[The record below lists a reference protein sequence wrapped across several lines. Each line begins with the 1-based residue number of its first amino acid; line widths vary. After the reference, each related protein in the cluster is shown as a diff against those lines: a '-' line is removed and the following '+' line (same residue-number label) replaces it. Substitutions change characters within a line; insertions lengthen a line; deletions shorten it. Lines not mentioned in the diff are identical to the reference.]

1 MKVELGPSSAQMT
14 HVKNIGGT
22 MKPFNR
28 HVLIKLIEKEEQKKE
43 SLIVLPTDYKKPE
56 SPHQL
61 AEVLRLLRDCSI
73 DLSVGD
79 VVVFEKRMLNKIQ
92 IDEETHYLVLEN
104 YVYGRL

>member
-1 MKVELGPSSAQMT
+1 
-14 HVKNIGGT
+14 

-28 HVLIKLIEKEEQKKE
+28 HILVKLIIKEEQKKE

-61 AEVLRLLRDCSI
+61 AEVLELSEDCSI

-79 VVVFEKRMLNKIQ
+79 KIVFEKRMLNKIQ
-92 IDEETHYLVLEN
+92 IHDETHYLVLEN
-104 YVYGRL
+104 YVYGRI

>member
-1 MKVELGPSSAQMT
+1 
-14 HVKNIGGT
+14 

-28 HVLIKLIEKEEQKKE
+28 HVLIKPIEKQEQKEE

-56 SPHQL
+56 SPHQV
-61 AEVLRLLRDCSI
+61 AEVLGLSEDCSI

-79 VVVFEKRMLNKIQ
+79 KIVFEKRMLNKIQ
-92 IDEETHYLVLEN
+92 FDDKTHYLVLEN

>member
-1 MKVELGPSSAQMT
+1 
-14 HVKNIGGT
+14 

-28 HVLIKLIEKEEQKKE
+28 HVLVKPITKEEQKKE
-43 SLIVLPTDYKKPE
+43 TLIVLPTDYKKPE

-61 AEVLRLLRDCSI
+61 AEVLELSEDCSI

-79 VVVFEKRMLNKIQ
+79 KIVFEKRMLNKIQ
-92 IDEETHYLVLEN
+92 IDNETHYLVLEN

>member
-1 MKVELGPSSAQMT
+1 
-14 HVKNIGGT
+14 

-28 HVLIKLIEKEEQKKE
+28 HILVKPITKEEQKKE

-61 AEVLRLLRDCSI
+61 AEVLGLSEDCSI

-79 VVVFEKRMLNKIQ
+79 KIVFEKRMLNKIQ

-104 YVYGRL
+104 YIYGRV

>member
-1 MKVELGPSSAQMT
+1 
-14 HVKNIGGT
+14 

-28 HVLIKLIEKEEQKKE
+28 HVLVKPKTKEEQKKE

-61 AEVLRLLRDCSI
+61 AEVMELSKDCSI
-73 DLSVGD
+73 ELSVGD
-79 VVVFEKRMLNKIQ
+79 KIVFEKRMLNKIQ
-92 IDEETHYLVLEN
+92 IDNETHYLVLEN

>member
-1 MKVELGPSSAQMT
+1 
-14 HVKNIGGT
+14 

-28 HVLIKLIEKEEQKKE
+28 HVLVKPITKEEQKKE
-43 SLIVLPTDYKKPE
+43 TLIVLPTDYKKPE

-61 AEVLRLLRDCSI
+61 AEVLELSEDCSI

-79 VVVFEKRMLNKIQ
+79 KIVFEKRMLNKIQ
-92 IDEETHYLVLEN
+92 IHDETHYLVLEN

>member
-1 MKVELGPSSAQMT
+1 
-14 HVKNIGGT
+14 

-28 HVLIKLIEKEEQKKE
+28 HILVKLIIKEEQKKE

-61 AEVLRLLRDCSI
+61 AEVLELSEDCSI

-79 VVVFEKRMLNKIQ
+79 KIVFEKRMLNKIQ
-92 IDEETHYLVLEN
+92 IHNETHYLVLEN

>member
-1 MKVELGPSSAQMT
+1 
-14 HVKNIGGT
+14 

-28 HVLIKLIEKEEQKKE
+28 HVLVKPIMKEEQKKE

-61 AEVLRLLRDCSI
+61 AEVLELSKDCSI

-79 VVVFEKRMLNKIQ
+79 KIVFEKRMLNKIQ
-92 IDEETHYLVLEN
+92 IDDETHYLVLEN

>member
-1 MKVELGPSSAQMT
+1 
-14 HVKNIGGT
+14 

-28 HVLIKLIEKEEQKKE
+28 HILVKPITKEEQKKE

-61 AEVLRLLRDCSI
+61 AEVLELSKDCSI
-73 DLSVGD
+73 ELSVGD
-79 VVVFEKRMLNKIQ
+79 KIVFEKRMLNKIQ
-92 IDEETHYLVLEN
+92 IDNEIHYLVLEN

>member
-1 MKVELGPSSAQMT
+1 
-14 HVKNIGGT
+14 

-28 HVLIKLIEKEEQKKE
+28 HVLVKPITKEEQKKE

-61 AEVLRLLRDCSI
+61 AEVLELSEDCSI

-79 VVVFEKRMLNKIQ
+79 KIVFEKRMLNKIQ
-92 IDEETHYLVLEN
+92 IDNETHYLVLEN

>member
-1 MKVELGPSSAQMT
+1 
-14 HVKNIGGT
+14 

-28 HVLIKLIEKEEQKKE
+28 HVLVKPIMKEEQKKE

-61 AEVLRLLRDCSI
+61 AEVLELSKDCSI

-79 VVVFEKRMLNKIQ
+79 KIVFEKRMLNKIQ
-92 IDEETHYLVLEN
+92 IDNETYYLVLEN

>member
-1 MKVELGPSSAQMT
+1 
-14 HVKNIGGT
+14 

-28 HVLIKLIEKEEQKKE
+28 HVLIKPIEKEEQKKE

-61 AEVLRLLRDCSI
+61 AEVLGFSDDCSI
-73 DLSVGD
+73 DLSIGD
-79 VVVFEKRMLNKIQ
+79 KVVFEKRMLHKIQ
-92 IDEETHYLVLEN
+92 IDDKIHYLVLEN

>member
-1 MKVELGPSSAQMT
+1 
-14 HVKNIGGT
+14 

-28 HVLIKLIEKEEQKKE
+28 HVLVKPITKEEQKKE

-61 AEVLRLLRDCSI
+61 AEVLELSEDCSI

-79 VVVFEKRMLNKIQ
+79 KIVFEKRMLNKIQ
-92 IDEETHYLVLEN
+92 IHDETHYLVLEN